1 MNLAVTYI
9 DYNHAGLE
17 ERERFSFTKSRTKEL
32 YDELI
37 SEDNVKGAVII
48 STCNRTEL
56 YVSLEDGVHKS
67 AFEILCKAA
76 EIEPNHHRHAAE
88 ELYGYDA
95 ASHLCLVAAGAESQ
109 LWGDGQIITQVNDA
123 IRFSR
128 ECKAAD
134 PVLNVVFEKC
144 IAAGKKIKTNV
155 SFNLNSD
162 STAKKAVNKVKE
174 NASVRKVL
182 VIGNGM
188 MGRMIAGDLAASGIE
203 TVMTLRQYKYGEIV
217 IPKGVKTV
225 TYHDRYEELKSC
237 QAVISATASPHYTLE
252 YDEIV
257 KLESSPSLFIDMA
270 VPRDVDPSINEI
282 DGKLCL
288 NIDDISSGTRE
299 ALKEEQRREM
309 EEYIS
314 GSLEKIKHWEE
325 FRNNMEKKIYVVG
338 IGPGGSDYMTPQAR
352 EAIER
357 SDVVVGYTV
366 YVELVKDLCEGKTV
380 RDTAMKKE
388 VDRCKIALDY
398 ALRGKKVAF
407 VCSGDAGVYGMAGV
421 MAEVAEDRP
430 DVEIEVIPGIT
441 AACSGAA
448 VLGAPLIHDFAVI
461 SLSDLLTP
469 WELIEKRIKAAA
481 DADFVICMYNPKSK
495 KRRDYIDKAAEFISA
510 SRSWDTPCGYVKN
523 IGRDGEKGV
532 VCTLKDLKDND
543 DIDMFTTVFVGNSST
558 KIINGKMVTP
568 RGYRGI

>member
-9 DYNHAGLE
+9 DHNHAELE
-17 ERERFSFTKSRTKEL
+17 ERERFSFTKSRTREL
-32 YDELI
+32 YGELI
-37 SEDNVKGAVII
+37 SEDDVKGAVII

-56 YVSLEDGVHKS
+56 YVSMEDGVRKS
-67 AFEILCKAA
+67 PFEILCRVAKIAP
-76 EIEPNHHRHAAE
+76 EKNRHIAE

-95 ASHLCLVAAGAESQ
+95 VSHLCLVSAGAESQ

-123 IRFSR
+123 IRLSR
-128 ECKAAD
+128 ECSAAD

-155 SFNLNSD
+155 SFNLSSD
-162 STAKKAVNKVKE
+162 STAKKAVSKVKE
-174 NASVRKVL
+174 HKSVRKAL

-217 IPKGVKTV
+217 IPKGVETV
-225 TYHDRYEELKSC
+225 MYHDRYEELKSC

-257 KLESSPSLFIDMA
+257 KLKSSPSLFIDMA
-270 VPRDVDPSINEI
+270 VPRDVDPRINEI
-282 DGKLCL
+282 DEKRCL
-288 NIDDISSGTRE
+288 NIDDISAGTRE

-407 VCSGDAGVYGMAGV
+407 VCSGDAGV
-421 MAEVAEDRP
+421 
-430 DVEIEVIPGIT
+430 
-441 AACSGAA
+441 
-448 VLGAPLIHDFAVI
+448 
-461 SLSDLLTP
+461 
-469 WELIEKRIKAAA
+469 
-481 DADFVICMYNPKSK
+481 
-495 KRRDYIDKAAEFISA
+495 
-510 SRSWDTPCGYVKN
+510 
-523 IGRDGEKGV
+523 
-532 VCTLKDLKDND
+532 
-543 DIDMFTTVFVGNSST
+543 
-558 KIINGKMVTP
+558 
-568 RGYRGI
+568 